1 MISSALILVDPNE
14 LRTAAFAA
22 FLAPWVHQAETD
34 LHVVHD
40 PEKLADLP
48 AHRTLACL
56 YSIGGLSL
64 RDQGVSRTIERIGS
78 LFPDSPLIVFSDI
91 PDSLEIAMAICMGLR
106 GFIPTTMPSHIA
118 LAAIQFILNGGTYHP
133 HSPAGARPA
142 MTGPTATMIPH
153 IDELHMA
160 KPTASGEHRAWSSDL
175 RQRAANPFGV
185 AQPGGSGAPEP
196 SLDPLTK
203 RRHVEVLGFLA
214 QGETN
219 KEIAR
224 HLNLTEATIKVYVR
238 ELMRHFGAKNRMQ
251 VALKASSL
259 YPADAN
265 DWAEAD
271 KHVQPSLVRA
281 FTCATGF

>member
-1 MISSALILVDPNE
+1 MTSSALILFDPNE

-22 FLAPWVHQAETD
+22 FLEPWARQAGIG

-40 PEKLADLP
+40 PEALASLP
-48 AHRTLACL
+48 VHDTAACL

-64 RDQGVSRTIERIGS
+64 RDQEVGQIIERMRG

-91 PDSLEIAMAICMGLR
+91 ADSLEIAMAIYLGLR
-106 GFIPTTMPSHIA
+106 GFIPTTMPSHVA

-133 HSPAGARPA
+133 HSSAGARSAAAPVPA
-142 MTGPTATMIPH
+142 SAMIRH
-153 IDELHMA
+153 IDEHRTA
-160 KPTASGEHRAWSSDL
+160 KANASATPQAASLSSPRWLGSGPVPLQRRSDRAASGA
-175 RQRAANPFGV
+175 
-185 AQPGGSGAPEP
+185 

-203 RRHVEVLGFLA
+203 RRHIEVLEFLA
-214 QGETN
+214 RGETN

-251 VALKASSL
+251 VALKASAV
-259 YPADAN
+259 Y
-265 DWAEAD
+265 EAD
-271 KHVQPSLVRA
+271 PVNPAMVGGLPEPSVAGA
-281 FTCATGF
+281 FSAR